1 MIRMNTAM
9 AYHKNAPHQHSNA
22 RFATT
27 HWSVV
32 LAAGDKADSQCA
44 AALQTLCRTYWY
56 PLYAYVRHRG
66 TRAQDAE
73 DLVQAFF
80 VFLLEKDRLG
90 SLAQDR
96 GKFRS
101 FLLTALKHFRTDQWK
116 RASAVKRGGGRKIF
130 SLDMADAEDRFL
142 HEPVDTMTPDKLF
155 EMNWAVTLLN
165 TVFKQLQQAHQ
176 AQGKGEQFESLKFC
190 LTGQRSGI
198 PYAQLAEQLVV
209 SESSLKVMVHRLRKR
224 YRELL
229 RQEIAHTVENPEA
242 VDEELRYLF
251 RVLTQ

>member
-1 MIRMNTAM
+1 MTRSFKATP
-9 AYHKNAPHQHSNA
+9 PHSHA
-22 RFATT
+22 CFATT

-44 AALQTLCRTYWY
+44 AALQTLCQTYWY

-73 DLVQAFF
+73 DLIQAFF

-90 SLAQDR
+90 SLVQDR

-116 RASAVKRGGGRKIF
+116 RATTAKRGGGRKVF
-130 SLDMADAEDRFL
+130 SLDMTDAEGRFL
-142 HEPVDTMTPDKLF
+142 HEPVDTTTPEKLF
-155 EMNWAVTLLN
+155 EVNWAVILLN
-165 TVFKQLQQAHQ
+165 TVFEKLQSEQK
-176 AQGKGEQFESLKFC
+176 AQDKGEQFETLKFC
-190 LTGQRSGI
+190 LTGQRSAI
-198 PYAQLAEQLVV
+198 PYAQLAEQMSA

-224 YRELL
+224 YRDLL
-229 RQEIAHTVENPEA
+229 QQEIAHTVADAEA

-251 RVLTQ
+251 QVLAS

>member
-1 MIRMNTAM
+1 MMRSSRVNGLNS
-9 AYHKNAPHQHSNA
+9 HA

-44 AALQTLCRTYWY
+44 AALQTLCQTYWY

-66 TRAQDAE
+66 TIAQDAE
-73 DLVQAFF
+73 DLTQAFF

-90 SLAQDR
+90 SLVQDK

-116 RASAVKRGGGRKIF
+116 RDTAAKRGGGRKVF
-130 SLDMADAEDRFL
+130 SLDMIDAEDRFL
-142 HEPVDTMTPDKLF
+142 HEPVDTTTPEKLF

-165 TVFKQLQQAHQ
+165 TVFAQLKQEQQT
-176 AQGKGEQFESLKFC
+176 QGRGEQFESLKFC
-190 LTGQRSGI
+190 LTGHRSAI
-198 PYAQLAEQLVV
+198 PYAQLAEQLAV

-224 YRELL
+224 YRHLL
-229 RQEIAHTVENPEA
+229 QQEIAHTVADPEA

-251 RVLTQ
+251 QVLSQ